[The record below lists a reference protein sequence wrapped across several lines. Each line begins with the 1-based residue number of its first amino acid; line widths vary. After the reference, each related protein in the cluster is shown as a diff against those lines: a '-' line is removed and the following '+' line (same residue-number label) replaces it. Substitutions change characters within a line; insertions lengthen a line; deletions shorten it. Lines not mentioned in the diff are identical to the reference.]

1 MPLCFI
7 VLSKFEKLVF
17 QWRSFKLCK
26 SALIKGIPKE
36 AYCCFKQAKQAIAD
50 KKQSENV
57 MISFINRRW
66 KQALT
71 FCIPRIRFR
80 AKNNSNFDKK
90 PKNKSFTMRPLRLF
104 LPDREEKQVALHMLH
119 EQEPRFLPT
128 MLPKPRS

>member
-7 VLSKFEKLVF
+7 VLSKLEKLVF

-36 AYCCFKQAKQAIAD
+36 AYRCFKQAKQAIAD

-80 AKNNSNFDKK
+80 AK
-90 PKNKSFTMRPLRLF
+90 
-104 LPDREEKQVALHMLH
+104 KQFKL
-119 EQEPRFLPT
+119 
-128 MLPKPRS
+128 